1 MRKTWVLAGAA
12 VLVAVAVTGGV
23 MATSA
28 ARQATLVAQ
37 EPPPNTAQ
45 VVKGK
50 LSATVFLYGT
60 LTYQARSDGSPYS
73 VINQAR
79 GTYTKLPDAGDQVD
93 CGHLLYRVDDHPV
106 LLLCGAV
113 PAYRDLLAGDVGED
127 VRQLNRNLHTLG
139 YDTVAGVD
147 IAADDNAFTS
157 RTERALEVLQ
167 RNEGFAITG
176 KLAFGDAVFLPEP
189 VRIAQVTGKL
199 GGSAQPDAEV
209 AQATSDRLE
218 VQMALD
224 PSQQGEVKVGAAA
237 QITLPGNKSV
247 PGKVDRLGR
256 VAQIPAGQDK
266 NVGSATIPAFISL
279 DDPEAAAELDRAPVQ
294 VVITTAGVESA
305 LSVPVTALVGKS
317 GGGFAVEV
325 VRDGGRRELVAVK
338 LGLFDAASGRVQV
351 EGDLGEGD
359 RVVVP
364 SL

>member
-1 MRKTWVLAGAA
+1 MRKRWVLAGAA
-12 VLVAVAVTGGV
+12 VLVAAAVTGGV
-23 MATSA
+23 MAMSA
-28 ARQATLVAQ
+28 AKQAKLSAQ

-45 VVKGK
+45 VVRGK
-50 LSATVFLYGT
+50 LSATVFDYGT
-60 LTYQARSDGSPYS
+60 LTYRARSDGSPYS

-79 GTYTKLPDAGDQVD
+79 GTYTKLPDAGDQVG
-93 CGHLLYRVDDHPV
+93 CGDVLYRVDDHPV

-113 PAYRDLLAGDVGED
+113 PAYRDLLAGNVGED

-157 RTERALEVLQ
+157 RTEKALQVLQ

-176 KLAFGDAVFLPEP
+176 KLAFGDALFLPES

-199 GGSAQPDAEV
+199 GGSAQAGAEV

-224 PSQQGEVKVGAAA
+224 PSQQGEVKAGAPA
-237 QITLPGNKSV
+237 QITLPGNRSV

-256 VAQIPAGQDK
+256 VAQISAGQDA
-266 NVGSATIPAFISL
+266 GAATIPAFISL
-279 DDPEAAAELDRAPVQ
+279 DDPKAAAGLDRAPVK
-294 VVITTAGVESA
+294 VVITTEGVESA

-325 VRDGGRRELVAVK
+325 VRDGGRRELVAVR

-364 SL
+364 SS

>member
-1 MRKTWVLAGAA
+1 MRKTWVLAGAG
-12 VLVAVAVTGGV
+12 VLVAVTVAGGV
-23 MATSA
+23 VAMSGAK
-28 ARQATLVAQ
+28 QATRAAQ

-50 LSATVFLYGT
+50 LSATVFQYGT
-60 LTYQARSDGSPYS
+60 LTYRARSDGSPYT
-73 VINQAR
+73 VINNAR

-93 CGHLLYRVDDHPV
+93 CGDLLYRVDDHPV

-113 PAYRDLLAGDVGED
+113 PAYRDLLAGNVGED

-139 YDTVAGVD
+139 YDAVAGVD
-147 IAADDNAFTS
+147 IAPDDTAFTS
-157 RTERALEVLQ
+157 RTEKALEVLQ
-167 RNEGFAITG
+167 RNKGFAITG
-176 KLAFGDAVFLPEP
+176 KLAFGDVVFLPES

-199 GGSAQPDAEV
+199 GGSAQAGAEV

-224 PSQQGEVKVGAAA
+224 PSQQGEVKAGAPV
-237 QITLPGNKSV
+237 QITLPGNRSV

-266 NVGSATIPAFISL
+266 NAGAATIPAYISL
-279 DDPEAAAELDRAPVQ
+279 DDSKPAAGFDRAPVK
-294 VVITTAGVESA
+294 VVITTEGVESA

-325 VRDGGRRELVAVK
+325 VRDGGRRELVAVR

-359 RVVVP
+359 QVVVP

>member
-12 VLVAVAVTGGV
+12 VLVTVAVAGGV
-23 MATSA
+23 MAMSA
-28 ARQATLVAQ
+28 AKQGTLAAQ
-37 EPPPNTAQ
+37 ESPPNTAQ
-45 VVKGK
+45 VVRGK
-50 LSATVFLYGT
+50 LSATVLDSGT
-60 LTYQARSDGSPYS
+60 LTYRARADGSPYS

-79 GTYTKLPDAGDQVD
+79 GTYTKLPDAGEQVD
-93 CGHLLYRVDDHPV
+93 CGGPLYRVDEHPV

-113 PAYRDLLAGDVGED
+113 PAYRDLLAGNVGED

-147 IAADDNAFTS
+147 LAADDNAFTS
-157 RTERALEVLQ
+157 RTEKAVEVLQ
-167 RNEGFAITG
+167 QNTGFAVTG
-176 KLAFGDAVFLPEP
+176 KLAFGDALFLPEP

-199 GGSAQPDAEV
+199 GGSAQPGTEV

-224 PSQQGEVKVGAAA
+224 PSQQGEVKVGAPA
-237 QITLPGNKSV
+237 QIVLPGNKSV

-266 NVGSATIPAFISL
+266 NAGSASIPAYISL
-279 DDPEAAAELDRAPVQ
+279 DDPKGAAGLDRAAVR
-294 VVITTAGVESA
+294 VVIATAGVESA
-305 LSVPVTALVGKS
+305 LSVPVTALVGRS
-317 GGGFAVEV
+317 GGGFAVDV
-325 VRDGGRRELVAVK
+325 VRDGGRRELVAVR

-351 EGDLGEGD
+351 DGDLAEGD

-364 SL
+364 AL